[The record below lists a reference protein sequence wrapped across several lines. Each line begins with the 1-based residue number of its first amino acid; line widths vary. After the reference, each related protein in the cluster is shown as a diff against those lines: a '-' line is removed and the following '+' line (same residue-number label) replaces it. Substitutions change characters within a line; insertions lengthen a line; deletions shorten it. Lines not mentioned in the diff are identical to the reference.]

1 MVSQPPAH
9 ALKSQAECWDE
20 RKEGVDS
27 RAKGGFQSAHS
38 STSESPVLGG
48 SGAES
53 MLISG
58 FNSPEGS
65 KSPPLMLYHI
75 PLGYTQ
81 GNMAA
86 VDKEKQKLIAR
97 IKRIRGQ
104 VDSIER
110 SLTTGDNC
118 ADILMLLANVRG
130 GVNSLMA
137 EVLEDHIR
145 LHLLTPEK
153 NSAPPH
159 ELAEDLI
166 DLVRA
171 YLK

>member
-1 MVSQPPAH
+1 M
-9 ALKSQAECWDE
+9 
-20 RKEGVDS
+20 
-27 RAKGGFQSAHS
+27 
-38 STSESPVLGG
+38 
-48 SGAES
+48 
-53 MLISG
+53 
-58 FNSPEGS
+58 
-65 KSPPLMLYHI
+65 
-75 PLGYTQ
+75 TQ
-81 GNMAA
+81 I
-86 VDKEKQKLIAR
+86 DKEKQKLVAR

-110 SLTTGDNC
+110 SLTTEDDC

-130 GVNSLMA
+130 GINSLMA

-145 LHLLTPEK
+145 LHILTPEK
-153 NSAPPH
+153 SKLPPH

>member
-1 MVSQPPAH
+1 MSHQ
-9 ALKSQAECWDE
+9 E
-20 RKEGVDS
+20 
-27 RAKGGFQSAHS
+27 
-38 STSESPVLGG
+38 
-48 SGAES
+48 
-53 MLISG
+53 
-58 FNSPEGS
+58 
-65 KSPPLMLYHI
+65 
-75 PLGYTQ
+75 
-81 GNMAA
+81 
-86 VDKEKQKLIAR
+86 KEKQKLVAR

-110 SLTTGDNC
+110 SLSGGDDC

-130 GVNSLMA
+130 GINSLMA

-145 LHLLTPEK
+145 NHMMTGEK
-153 NSAPPH
+153 HDAQQI